1 MTPIE
6 PRPFTWADG
15 DRTIR
20 FGAGAGEH
28 AWPDADLLS
37 TPRARASIPPA
48 PARRLALGRTTS
60 RPVRSPTWPRRS
72 SARSATGPIV
82 AWGGG
87 RVIDTAKA
95 LAAARG
101 GRVCAVPTTLSGAEM
116 TGGHRLVP
124 GYEERGRHRP
134 VLVLA
139 DPALMTGQPE
149 PDRRA
154 SAMNALAHA
163 AEALYGPGRN
173 PVASMAAAAA
183 AGTDRPGARPRAAR
197 TPAERLALGALLAA
211 YAMDSAGYSLHHV
224 LCQTIVRMCGTPH
237 AATNAAM
244 LPHVLRAMRGREP
257 DGDRGAGRRARAC
270 PSMRVAA
277 QGRRRSA
284 ARRSLA
290 GARRRRR
297 RPRRGRRCRPRALRA
312 AGDDAAARIVTS
324 CSACSNQA
332 YRG

>member
-1 MTPIE
+1 MPIE
-6 PRPFTWADG
+6 PTPFTWSDG
-15 DRTIR
+15 NRVIH
-20 FGAGAGEH
+20 FGAGVGAH
-28 AWPDADLLS
+28 AWPQADLLS
-37 TPRARASIPPA
+37 TPRSRGSIPPA
-48 PARRLALGRTTS
+48 LHDSWRSVHDVPAGPVADVAAALVDRVGD
-60 RPVRSPTWPRRS
+60 
-72 SARSATGPIV
+72 GPIV

-124 GYEERGRHRP
+124 GFEDRGRHRP

-139 DPALMTGQPE
+139 DPGLMTGQPPGE
-149 PDRRA
+149 RRW

-173 PVASMAAAAA
+173 PVASLSAAAASGLIA
-183 AGTDRPGARPRAAR
+183 AGLADDTPEAA
-197 TPAERLALGALLAA
+197 ARLALGALLGA

-224 LCQTIVRMCGTPH
+224 LCQTIVRICGTPH

-244 LPHVLRAMRGREP
+244 LPHVVEAMRPREAEAVAAFADALGVPLATAAGHVRILGDGRSLDELGVHAQALAGVADAALDRPELRAMTPPP
-257 DGDRGAGRRARAC
+257 DRDELL
-270 PSMRVAA
+270 
-277 QGRRRSA
+277 
-284 ARRSLA
+284 SLLQ
-290 GARRRRR
+290 R
-297 RPRRGRRCRPRALRA
+297 
-312 AGDDAAARIVTS
+312 
-324 CSACSNQA
+324 A

>member
-1 MTPIE
+1 MTAIE

-15 DRTIR
+15 DRTIH

-37 TPRARASIPPA
+37 TPRARASIPPGLRDGWRSVHDV
-48 PARRLALGRTTS
+48 PAGQVADVAAALVGA
-60 RPVRSPTWPRRS
+60 VGD
-72 SARSATGPIV
+72 GPIV

-139 DPALMTGQPE
+139 DPVLMTGQAE

-173 PVASMAAAAA
+173 PVASMVAAAA
-183 AGTDRPGARPRAAR
+183 AGMIAEGLGEPAPDA
-197 TPAERLALGALLAA
+197 AERLALGALLAA

-224 LCQTIVRMCGTPH
+224 LCQTIVRICGTPH

-257 DGDRGAGRRARAC
+257 AAVAALADALEVPADGVADQVAALGAARSLQALGVDADALGAVADAALDRSELRRMTPPPDRAELLSLLRRAF
-270 PSMRVAA
+270 
-277 QGRRRSA
+277 
-284 ARRSLA
+284 
-290 GARRRRR
+290 
-297 RPRRGRRCRPRALRA
+297 RG
-312 AGDDAAARIVTS
+312 
-324 CSACSNQA
+324 
-332 YRG
+332 

>member
-1 MTPIE
+1 
-6 PRPFTWADG
+6 
-15 DRTIR
+15 
-20 FGAGAGEH
+20 
-28 AWPDADLLS
+28 
-37 TPRARASIPPA
+37 
-48 PARRLALGRTTS
+48 
-60 RPVRSPTWPRRS
+60 
-72 SARSATGPIV
+72 
-82 AWGGG
+82 
-87 RVIDTAKA
+87 VIDTAKA

-139 DPALMTGQPE
+139 DPVLMTGQTE

-173 PVASMAAAAA
+173 PVASMVAAAA
-183 AGTDRPGARPRAAR
+183 AGMIAQGLAEP
-197 TPAERLALGALLAA
+197 TPDAGERLALGALLSA

-244 LPHVLRAMRGREP
+244 LPHVVRAMRGREP
-257 DGDRGAGRRARAC
+257 AA
-270 PSMRVAA
+270 VAA
-277 QGRRRSA
+277 
-284 ARRSLA
+284 LA
-290 GARRRRR
+290 D
-297 RPRRGRRCRPRALRA
+297 ALDVPAEGLAERLAEIGA
-312 AGDDAAARIVTS
+312 AGSLQALGVEADALGAVADAALDRSELRGMTPPPDRAELLSLLR
-324 CSACSNQA
+324 QA
-332 YRG
+332 YLG

>member
-1 MTPIE
+1 MTAIE

-37 TPRARASIPPA
+37 TPRARASIPPGLRDGWRSVHDV
-48 PARRLALGRTTS
+48 PAGQVADVASALVGA
-60 RPVRSPTWPRRS
+60 VGD
-72 SARSATGPIV
+72 GPIV

-139 DPALMTGQPE
+139 DPALMTGQPDA
-149 PDRRA
+149 DRRA

-163 AEALYGPGRN
+163 AEALYGPRRN
-173 PVASMAAAAA
+173 PVASMVAAAA
-183 AGTDRPGARPRAAR
+183 AGMIAQGLSD
-197 TPAERLALGALLAA
+197 PAPDAGERLALGALLSA
-211 YAMDSAGYSLHHV
+211 YALDSAGYSLHHV
-224 LCQTIVRMCGTPH
+224 LCQTIVRICGTPH

-257 DGDRGAGRRARAC
+257 AAVAALAEALDVPVASLAERVADLGAARSLQALGVEAEALGAVADAALARSELRGMIPPPDRDDLLSLLRRAYL
-270 PSMRVAA
+270 
-277 QGRRRSA
+277 G
-284 ARRSLA
+284 
-290 GARRRRR
+290 
-297 RPRRGRRCRPRALRA
+297 
-312 AGDDAAARIVTS
+312 
-324 CSACSNQA
+324 
-332 YRG
+332 

>member
-1 MTPIE
+1 VTPPE
-6 PRPFTWADG
+6 PRPFTWIDG
-15 DRTIR
+15 NRTIH
-20 FGAGAGEH
+20 FGAGVGEH
-28 AWPDADLLS
+28 VWPTADLLS
-37 TPRARASIPPA
+37 TPRARETIPPGLRDGWRSVHDV
-48 PARRLALGRTTS
+48 PAGQVADVAAALVGA
-60 RPVRSPTWPRRS
+60 VGD
-72 SARSATGPIV
+72 GPIV

-116 TGGHRLVP
+116 TGGHRMVP

-139 DPALMTGQPE
+139 DPDLMAGQPPAE
-149 PDRRA
+149 RRQ

-183 AGTDRPGARPRAAR
+183 SGLIAQGLAGGAADATD
-197 TPAERLALGALLAA
+197 RLALGALLAA
-211 YAMDSAGYSLHHV
+211 YGMDSAGYSLHHV

-257 DGDRGAGRRARAC
+257 EAIAAFATALDVPEESVAGRVAELGGA
-270 PSMRVAA
+270 PSLQALGVDADALGAVA
-277 QGRRRSA
+277 
-284 ARRSLA
+284 
-290 GARRRRR
+290 
-297 RPRRGRRCRPRALRA
+297 
-312 AGDDAAARIVTS
+312 DAALDRSELRGMTPPPDRDELLS
-324 CSACSNQA
+324 LLRQA
-332 YRG
+332 SRG

>member
-1 MTPIE
+1 MPIA

-15 DRTIR
+15 DRTIH
-20 FGAGAGEH
+20 FGPGAGAR
-28 AWPDADLLS
+28 AWPGAVLLS
-37 TPRARASIPPA
+37 TPRARESIPPA
-48 PARRLALGRTTS
+48 LRAGWAAVHDVPPGQVVDVAAALVG
-60 RPVRSPTWPRRS
+60 
-72 SARSATGPIV
+72 AAGDGPIV

-116 TGGHRLVP
+116 TGGHRQVP
-124 GYEERGRHRP
+124 GYEDRGRHRP

-139 DPALMTGQPE
+139 DPKLMTGQPAAE
-149 PDRRA
+149 RRR

-173 PVASMAAAAA
+173 PVASMTAAAASTLIA
-183 AGTDRPGARPRAAR
+183 EGLGEGADA
-197 TPAERLALGALLAA
+197 AERLALGSLLAA

-224 LCQTIVRMCGTPH
+224 LCQTIVRLCGTPH

-244 LPHVLRAMRGREP
+244 LPHVLAAMRGRDPEAIAAFADALGVP
-257 DGDRGAGRRARAC
+257 
-270 PSMRVAA
+270 VAA
-277 QGRRRSA
+277 VAGKVAELGGVPSLEALGVDPDALAAVADAALGRSE
-284 ARRSLA
+284 
-290 GARRRRR
+290 
-297 RPRRGRRCRPRALRA
+297 LRA
-312 AGDDAAARIVTS
+312 MTPPPGRDELLS
-324 CSACSNQA
+324 LLQQA

>member
-1 MTPIE
+1 VTPTD
-6 PRPFTWADG
+6 PRPFTWGDG
-15 DRTIR
+15 NRTIH
-20 FGAGAGEH
+20 FGAGVGEH
-28 AWPDADLLS
+28 VWHTADLLS
-37 TPRARASIPPA
+37 TPRARETIPAGLCDGWRSVHDVPA
-48 PARRLALGRTTS
+48 GQVADVAAALVGA
-60 RPVRSPTWPRRS
+60 VGD
-72 SARSATGPIV
+72 GPIV

-116 TGGHRLVP
+116 TGGHRMVP

-139 DPALMTGQPE
+139 DPDLMAGQP
-149 PDRRA
+149 PAQRRQ

-163 AEALYGPGRN
+163 AEALYGPRRN

-183 AGTDRPGARPRAAR
+183 SGLIAQGLAGAADE
-197 TPAERLALGALLAA
+197 TERLALGAVLAA
-211 YAMDSAGYSLHHV
+211 YGMDSAGYSLHHV

-257 DGDRGAGRRARAC
+257 EAIAAFAAALDVPEESVAGRVAELGGA
-270 PSMRVAA
+270 PSLQALGVDVDALGAVA
-277 QGRRRSA
+277 
-284 ARRSLA
+284 
-290 GARRRRR
+290 
-297 RPRRGRRCRPRALRA
+297 
-312 AGDDAAARIVTS
+312 DAALDRSELRGMTPPPDRDELLS
-324 CSACSNQA
+324 LLRQA

>member
-15 DRTIR
+15 SRTIR
-20 FGAGAGEH
+20 FGDGAGDH
-28 AWPDADLLS
+28 AWRDADLLS
-37 TPRARASIPPA
+37 TPRARESIPPA
-48 PARRLALGRTTS
+48 LRGSWRSVHDVPAGQ
-60 RPVRSPTWPRRS
+60 V
-72 SARSATGPIV
+72 SAVAAGLVGEVGDRPIV

-87 RVIDTAKA
+87 RVIDAAKA

-116 TGGHRLVP
+116 TGGHRMVP

-139 DPALMTGQPE
+139 DPALMTGQPP
-149 PDRRA
+149 PDRRE

-173 PVASMAAAAA
+173 PVAGMAAGAA
-183 AGTDRPGARPRAAR
+183 AGLIAQGLAERAPDAGD
-197 TPAERLALGALLAA
+197 RLALGALLAA

-244 LPHVLRAMRGREP
+244 LPHVLRAMRGREQEAIAAFAAAIDVP
-257 DGDRGAGRRARAC
+257 EEGVAE
-270 PSMRVAA
+270 RVAELGGA
-277 QGRRRSA
+277 Q
-284 ARRSLA
+284 SLQA
-290 GARRRRR
+290 LGVDADALGAV
-297 RPRRGRRCRPRALRA
+297 A
-312 AGDDAAARIVTS
+312 DAALERSELRGMTPPPDRDELLS
-324 CSACSNQA
+324 LLRQA
-332 YRG
+332 FRG